1 MKPGSINIKFD
12 SYSNK
17 NLVEIL
23 KLVCDL
29 IPTHFCS
36 LESLNEVVIEGDK
49 VVFIAYGYHT
59 IKHNYVYKDGKLE
72 RLEK

>member
-17 NLVEIL
+17 NLVKIL

-29 IPTHFCS
+29 IPPHFCS
-36 LESLNEVVIEGDK
+36 FESLDEVVIEGNK
-49 VVFIAYGYHT
+49 VTFIAYGHDT
-59 IKHNYVYKDGKLE
+59 IKHHYLYKDGKLE